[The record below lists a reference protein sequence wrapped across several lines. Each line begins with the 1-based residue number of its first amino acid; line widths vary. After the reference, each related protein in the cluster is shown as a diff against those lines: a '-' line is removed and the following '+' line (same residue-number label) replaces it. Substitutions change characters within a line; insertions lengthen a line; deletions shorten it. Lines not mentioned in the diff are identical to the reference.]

1 MMKTIFLS
9 TLLGGIML
17 TATAQQKSDTVIVEL
32 AKTSRIIF
40 TIKDHA
46 DLPTLRQY
54 DFQALFT
61 DILYRIESKQPS
73 PLNDTVLSKPT
84 DEPAEVNW
92 DDDDHDHD
100 KEWRYSR
107 TYRNRRTRHSIN
119 IDLGLNNYLQN
130 GKFPDETNEL
140 YTVRPWGSWYAGITS
155 VQHTPVAKKLFLE
168 WGLGMSWYTFKY
180 ENDNV
185 VMSKDDNG
193 VVFFEDLDPLK
204 SYTKSKLSMSFVTA
218 YLIPMLDFGGYGD
231 KTRFW
236 DSGGSK
242 FRFGFGPYA
251 GYRIGSHSKVVY
263 KEDGDKEKDKNKD
276 NFYLENF
283 RYGLRLQLGIRSTDL
298 FFNYDLNELF
308 TTSQPNNPK
317 LNAFSFGIIF

>member
-1 MMKTIFLS
+1 MKTIFLS
-9 TLLGGIML
+9 ALIGGISL
-17 TATAQQKSDTVIVEL
+17 TTLAQQKSDTVVVEL
-32 AKTSRIIF
+32 AKTSRVVF

-46 DLPTLRQY
+46 DLSILRQY

-61 DILYRIESKQPS
+61 DILNRVENASSTTKDTTRIITPS
-73 PLNDTVLSKPT
+73 
-84 DEPAEVNW
+84 EPAEVIW
-92 DDDDHDHD
+92 DDDDDD
-100 KEWRYSR
+100 PDYEWRKSKSYHS
-107 TYRNRRTRHSIN
+107 RRTRHSIN
-119 IDLGLNNYLQN
+119 LDLGLNNYLQD

-140 YTVRPWGSWYAGITS
+140 YTVRPWGSWYVAITS
-155 VQHTPVAKKLFLE
+155 VQHTPVSGKLFLE
-168 WGLGMSWYTFKY
+168 WGLGMSWYSFKF

-185 VMSKDDNG
+185 VMSKDENG
-193 VVFFEDLDPLK
+193 VVFSEDLDPAK
-204 SYTKSKLSMSFVTA
+204 SYSKSKLSMSFVTA

-242 FRFGFGPYA
+242 FRIGLGPYA

-263 KEDGDKEKDKNKD
+263 KEDGDKEKYKNKD

>member
-1 MMKTIFLS
+1 MKTFLLS
-9 TLLGGIML
+9 ALIGGTSL
-17 TATAQQKSDTVIVEL
+17 VGTAQQKTDTVVVEL
-32 AKTSRIIF
+32 AKTSRVVF

-46 DLPTLRQY
+46 DLAVLRQY
-54 DFQALFT
+54 DFQALFS
-61 DILYRIESKQPS
+61 DILNRIESKQAILPQDTPRVTTPS
-73 PLNDTVLSKPT
+73 
-84 DEPAEVNW
+84 EPAEVNW
-92 DDDDHDHD
+92 DDDNDDD
-100 KEWRYSR
+100 KEWHRSR
-107 TYRNRRTRHSIN
+107 SYRSRRTRHSFN
-119 IDLGLNNYLQN
+119 LDLGLNNYLQD

-140 YTVRPWGSWYAGITS
+140 YTVRPWGSWYVAITS
-155 VQHTPVAKKLFLE
+155 VQHTPISGKLFLE
-168 WGLGMSWYTFKY
+168 WGLGMSWYTFKF

-204 SYTKSKLSMSFVTA
+204 SYSKSKLSMSFVSA

-242 FRFGFGPYA
+242 FRIGLGPYA

-263 KEDGDKEKDKNKD
+263 KEDDDKEKDKNKD